1 MGKTDEKGP
10 SETELA
16 PGDAGLVRLWDG
28 WMVVEAR
35 SAPAT
40 RAAYLADVR
49 QFARWL
55 EASGSGLGNCGR
67 DRVEAYF
74 SELEE
79 MGIANSTVMRKLAAF
94 RSLFGR
100 LLADG
105 ERPDDPT
112 ELVLSRR
119 KGFHLPDVLSPEQV
133 ARILDG
139 IDLGERGGLRDRAL
153 LELLYGA
160 GLRVSEALSL
170 TLERLRLDEGWLLVQ
185 GKGSKQR
192 LAPIGPNAAALIERY
207 RLEERPIFEPETDV
221 LIVSQRGKPLSR
233 VAAWNIVKKRGE
245 AELPSI
251 SPHTFR
257 HSYATHLLEGG
268 IDLRVL
274 QELLGHASVT
284 TTQMYTHLD
293 RRRLQETHRRFHPRE
308 NGGRNPGDGI

>member
-1 MGKTDEKGP
+1 MEKPDEGN
-10 SETELA
+10 A
-16 PGDAGLVRLWDG
+16 PEAVSGDDEDLVRLWDG

-49 QFARWL
+49 QLAVWL
-55 EASGSGLGNCGR
+55 ESSGSGLRNCGR
-67 DRVEAYF
+67 DQVEAYF

-79 MGIANSTVMRKLAAF
+79 LGIANSTIMRKLAAF

-112 ELVLSRR
+112 ELILSRR
-119 KGFHLPDVLSPEQV
+119 KGFYLPDVLSPEQV
-133 ARILDG
+133 GRILDG

-153 LELLYGA
+153 IELLYGA

-192 LAPIGPNAAALIERY
+192 LAPIGPNAAAMIERY
-207 RLEERPIFEPETDV
+207 RLEERPLFEPKCDL
-221 LIVSQRGKPLSR
+221 LILNQRGGPLSR

-245 AELPSI
+245 EELPSI

-293 RRRLQETHRRFHPRE
+293 RLRLQETHRRFHPRE
-308 NGGRNPGDGI
+308 GGAPPADS

>member
-1 MGKTDEKGP
+1 MGKPDEGSP
-10 SETELA
+10 SGAVSSDDE
-16 PGDAGLVRLWDG
+16 GLVRLWDG
-28 WMVVEAR
+28 WMAVEAR

-49 QFARWL
+49 QLAQWL
-55 EASGSGLGNCGR
+55 AGAGSGLRGCTR
-67 DRVEAYF
+67 AEIEAFF
-74 SELEE
+74 SGLEE
-79 MGIANSTVMRKLAAF
+79 LGIANSSIARKLAAV
-94 RSLFGR
+94 RSFFAR

-105 ERPDDPT
+105 ERPDNPA
-112 ELVLSRR
+112 ELLLSRR
-119 KGFHLPDVLSPEQV
+119 KGRSLPDVLGVDQV
-133 ARILDG
+133 ERILDG

-153 LELLYGA
+153 IELLYGA
-160 GLRVSEALSL
+160 GLRISEALSL
-170 TLERLRLDEGWLLVQ
+170 TLEQLRLDEGWILVQ

-192 LAPIGPNAAALIERY
+192 LAPIGPNAAAMIERY
-207 RLEERPIFEPETDV
+207 RTEERPLFEPKCDLLV
-221 LIVSQRGKPLSR
+221 LNQRGGPLSR
-233 VAAWNIVKKRGE
+233 VAGWNIVKKRGE

-284 TTQMYTHLD
+284 TTQLYTHLD

-308 NGGRNPGDGI
+308 TGGRNPGAES